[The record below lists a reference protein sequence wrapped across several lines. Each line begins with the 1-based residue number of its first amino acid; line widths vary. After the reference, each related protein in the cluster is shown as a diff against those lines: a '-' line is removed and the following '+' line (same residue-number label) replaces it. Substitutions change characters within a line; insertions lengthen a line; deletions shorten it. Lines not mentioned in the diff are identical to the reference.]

1 MLARVG
7 RLDLMHR
14 IVQLHS
20 TPRVHPRFDWSS
32 EWFFATKEEC
42 KFGNASV
49 VKWLVE
55 HPIGLRVAEAYQHHH
70 SAGPEHFFCLAAE
83 GGHIEA
89 MEYLHEQG
97 YSDNFKDAA
106 VVAVRNNHL
115 DTLKWLLETHD
126 YYTYGFM
133 VEEAA
138 RHGHINILQFFHRT
152 ISSEEPANGHLKVV
166 KWLYANRTEGCTVK
180 AFKKAMQNSHL
191 CVAWW
196 LHARFPKW
204 NPSIDT
210 LQIQSPNQFDILLF
224 LDEHFPNIY
233 DIQDYDQPIL
243 AVVTEPDDRHAM
255 TWMREKHNINI
266 DGRDP

>member
-1 MLARVG
+1 MDRAAGNGHLEMAEW
-7 RLDLMHR
+7 LHR
-14 IVQLHS
+14 NRSEGCS
-20 TPRVHPRFDWSS
+20 TKAMD
-32 EWFFATKEEC
+32 
-42 KFGNASV
+42 
-49 VKWLVE
+49 
-55 HPIGLRVAEAYQHHH
+55 
-70 SAGPEHFFCLAAE
+70 LAA
-83 GGHIEA
+83 
-89 MEYLHEQG
+89 
-97 YSDNFKDAA
+97 
-106 VVAVRNNHL
+106 
-115 DTLKWLLETHD
+115 
-126 YYTYGFM
+126 
-133 VEEAA
+133 
-138 RHGHINILQFFHRT
+138 
-152 ISSEEPANGHLKVV
+152 ANGHLKVV

-255 TWMREKHNINI
+255 TWMREKHNIII
-266 DGRDP
+266 DVRDP